1 MSSRKP
7 GCVVVALGT
16 ALCCNQAQA
25 QAQAQQRPPR
35 GQPGPMTLSALV
47 AQGFE
52 IKAAANTGG
61 SAAQIFVQKGNE
73 VFVCLVIQPAE
84 PGQRESR
91 CNPIN

>member
-1 MSSRKP
+1 MSSSKP
-7 GCVVVALGT
+7 GCGVVALGT

-25 QAQAQQRPPR
+25 QQRPPR
-35 GQPGPMTLSALV
+35 GQPSPMTLSALV

>member
-7 GCVVVALGT
+7 GCAVVALVT
-16 ALCCNQAQA
+16 ALCCNQA

-35 GQPGPMTLSALV
+35 GQPSPMTLSALL

-52 IKAAANTGG
+52 IKAATNTGG

-91 CNPIN
+91 CSPIN